1 MVFTFE
7 ALLSDAPDDEV
18 SQRNDLE
25 SWQYWHGLP
34 PARIREEVNR
44 LLAEYSFEV
53 IPYRQN
59 AELTVL
65 ASAFISDTEDGLL
78 FRVYVP
84 SGRIWANETDRLL
97 QLFQDY
103 LARVGHQSVRLD
115 QHRTE
120 RGIVY
125 ELYGD
130 QGLVQNKSTG
140 HPFVQEFRDFSQLL
154 DLAVSNPSKAEVLLK
169 DRNVDVREVVGIL
182 TRYAKEAKRLQV
194 DLRHE
199 REQKVLSIRH
209 RLESELVDALP
220 PNVTFDD
227 IGTLVEKAIPP
238 IAGIATAIGGE
249 QRSLPLSVG
258 EGSNLTINLKPQII
272 QTVNAVVAHEINGDI
287 YLTEN
292 DQRLL
297 ELISQHGGD
306 RKTELASSVRE
317 LADETAPKSGRLQA
331 KQRLKGFLWQLAS
344 KAPDVGIG
352 ILQAYL
358 ENRMG
363 L

>member
-1 MVFTFE
+1 MSKLDPTKPTVLLIGSLDYDGILSLLKASKRQYKLRRLESSVKNWLSICEQIEELPIKCVLLKLTSVTYHNLVDPNYAAVRDRLLTHIASVPNMVFTFE

-115 QHRTE
+115 QRRTE

-140 HPFVQEFRDFSQLL
+140 HLFVQDPGLFS
-154 DLAVSNPSKAEVLLK
+154 ASRPC
-169 DRNVDVREVVGIL
+169 
-182 TRYAKEAKRLQV
+182 
-194 DLRHE
+194 
-199 REQKVLSIRH
+199 
-209 RLESELVDALP
+209 
-220 PNVTFDD
+220 
-227 IGTLVEKAIPP
+227 
-238 IAGIATAIGGE
+238 
-249 QRSLPLSVG
+249 SV
-258 EGSNLTINLKPQII
+258 
-272 QTVNAVVAHEINGDI
+272 
-287 YLTEN
+287 
-292 DQRLL
+292 
-297 ELISQHGGD
+297 
-306 RKTELASSVRE
+306 
-317 LADETAPKSGRLQA
+317 
-331 KQRLKGFLWQLAS
+331 
-344 KAPDVGIG
+344 
-352 ILQAYL
+352 
-358 ENRMG
+358 
-363 L
+363 